1 MIASILGGIAAAP
14 RERAVLRFGATPSCS
29 CASLHSGG
37 PASERA
43 ILAREF

>member
-1 MIASILGGIAAAP
+1 MIASLLGGITANPWA
-14 RERAVLRFGATPSCS
+14 RAVLRFGATPSCS
-29 CASLHSGG
+29 CSSLHSGA